1 MDGKKERAAL
11 RELIVTA
18 IFAAL
23 LCITAPLSIPAGIAP
38 ISLAT
43 FTIYVA
49 SAVLGRKR
57 APAAVL
63 VYIILGALGVPVF
76 AGFRGGF
83 QVIAGVTGGYIVGYI
98 PCAFVAGLFAERF
111 GGKKLWCALGM
122 ALGTLCCYAFGT
134 AWYSISARVPFGA
147 ALMGCVLPYLP
158 GDAIKIA
165 AATVLSALLR
175 PVVEKFRGSAN
186 R

>member
-1 MDGKKERAAL
+1 MEGNKNGKAL
-11 RELIVTA
+11 RALIITA

-23 LCITAPLSIPAGIAP
+23 LCVTAPLSIPAGVAP

-43 FTIYVA
+43 FTVYVA
-49 SAVLGRKR
+49 AAVLGKKR
-57 APAAVL
+57 AAAAVL
-63 VYIILGALGVPVF
+63 VYILLGALGVPVF

-122 ALGTLCCYAFGT
+122 VLGTLCCYAFGT
-134 AWYSISARVPFGA
+134 AWYAISASAPFGA
-147 ALMGCVLPYLP
+147 AVAGCVLTYLP

-165 AATVLSALLR
+165 AATLLSALLR
-175 PVVEKFRGSAN
+175 PVVARFSR
-186 R
+186 